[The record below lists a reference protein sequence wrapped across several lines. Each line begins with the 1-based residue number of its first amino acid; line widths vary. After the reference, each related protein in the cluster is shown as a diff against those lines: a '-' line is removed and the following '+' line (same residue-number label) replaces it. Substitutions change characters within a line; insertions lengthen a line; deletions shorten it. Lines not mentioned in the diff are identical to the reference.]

1 MLIVTTDSLPGFEIR
16 QVCGA
21 VSGAGVQP
29 PHAPG
34 MSSGQFH
41 SGQVSHGLSVARR
54 EAIERLKADAQRLG
68 GNAVVGMRFD
78 NGALAGGAHEVC
90 AYGTAVRVESV
101 TADGRPRQDSSS
113 QPMPSTMPGQA
124 SGMPMGARNL
134 TVSYER

>member
-1 MLIVTTDSLPGFEIR
+1 MLIVTTDSLPGYEIR

-29 PHAPG
+29 SGPS

-41 SGQVSHGLSVARR
+41 SGQLGQGLGVARR

-78 NGALAGGAHEVC
+78 NGALAGGFHEVC
-90 AYGTAVRVESV
+90 AYGTAVRIE
-101 TADGRPRQDSSS
+101 A
-113 QPMPSTMPGQA
+113 
-124 SGMPMGARNL
+124 L
-134 TVSYER
+134 